1 MGAMAEIKDIVA
13 TFEYKTH
20 MNKNVVVTC
29 GATRAYFDPIRF
41 ITNKSTG
48 LMGHSIAQVYHRLG
62 ANVTCICANTNFMKI
77 PGIKYV
83 DVETVDEMYQASIE
97 AFSNTD
103 YFFMSAAVSDYVP
116 VDYQNQKIKK
126 NDELITIELKK
137 SVDILFELGKLKT
150 KQVLIGFAAEDQNHL
165 ENGHGKL
172 IRKNLDYIIVN
183 DLIAFDNKQN
193 EVNIIDKTNC
203 YHIKEM
209 NKSFIASEIAKYI
222 K

>member
-1 MGAMAEIKDIVA
+1 
-13 TFEYKTH
+13 